1 MAKDYYQT
9 LGVAK
14 DASVDDIK
22 KAYRKLAMQHHPD
35 QGGDAEKFKEV
46 NEAYQVLGDAQKR
59 AQYDQFGSAG
69 PGGGFGGGGFDFN
82 GNMGGFSDLG
92 DIFESFF
99 GGGFGGQQ
107 AQPQTGPLRGEDA
120 EIVVSIDFMTAV
132 FGGEENIDITLL
144 ETCDLCKGDGAEP
157 GSKIVT
163 CATCSGTGQVRRA
176 QRSIFGNV
184 MTTSVCPTCHGQG
197 KVPEKQCSRCSG
209 NGRIK
214 QNTRM
219 KIKIPAGVDTGTTL
233 KLKDKGHA
241 GLRGG
246 MHGDLYV
253 RLQVRASR
261 KFERE
266 GYDIHTTADIHVL
279 QAVLGD
285 EITVETV
292 HGPKKVAIP
301 AGIESG
307 KKIRLA
313 RSGIPKLGSSEAGD
327 HILTVKVTM
336 PKKLSKK
343 EQELYAQLA
352 AEAHLEL
359 HSPKKKGLFS

>member
-1 MAKDYYQT
+1 MAKDYYEV
-9 LGVAK
+9 LGVAR

-59 AQYDQFGSAG
+59 GQYDQFGNAG

-99 GGGFGGQQ
+99 GGGFSQQ
-107 AQPQTGPLRGEDA
+107 ARPRTGPERGEDA
-120 EIVVSIDFMTAV
+120 EIVLTVDFMTAV
-132 FGGEENIDITLL
+132 FGGEEAIDVTLL
-144 ETCDLCKGDGAEP
+144 STCDLCKGDGAEP

-163 CATCSGTGQVRRA
+163 CDTCSGTGQVRRN

-184 MTTSVCPTCHGQG
+184 TTASVCPTCHGQG
-197 KVPEKQCSRCSG
+197 KMPEKPCSNCSG
-209 NGRIK
+209 HGRLK
-214 QNTRM
+214 TTS
-219 KIKIPAGVDTGTTL
+219 KLKVKIPAGVDSGNTL

-246 MHGDLYV
+246 GPGDLYV

-261 KFERE
+261 KFERQ
-266 GYDIHTTADIHVL
+266 GFDIMTTAEIHVL
-279 QAVLGD
+279 QGVLGD
-285 EITVETV
+285 EIEVETV
-292 HGPKKVAIP
+292 HGAKKVVIP

-307 KKIRLA
+307 KKIRLS
-313 RSGIPKLGSSEAGD
+313 RSGVPKLGSSEVGD
-327 HILTVKVTM
+327 HILTVKVVM
-336 PKKLSKK
+336 PKKLTKK
-343 EQELYAQLA
+343 EQELYQELA
-352 AEAHLEL
+352 KEAKLHLN
-359 HSPKKKGLFS
+359 SPKKKGLFT